1 MATIGDLFEGA
12 LAEHRAGRIA
22 AATVGYRRVIAVVP
36 VFADAWV
43 MVGVGQSERSDLAP
57 SLVALSRALAVEP
70 LNVDALTNKSFAL
83 ARAGQFD
90 AAVRTGRAALALV
103 PGSLAGAV
111 NLATALLRKGAY
123 AAAEKWLV
131 RADAL
136 APRHPGVHSNLI
148 SIHIAAHRWGAA
160 EASCRHVLAS
170 DPDNRAVLRQLA
182 TVQHHQGRTS
192 DEAESLDRL
201 LRLDPDQSDVYRALM
216 VARRSDA
223 SSVPS
228 ARNHA
233 RLGRQ
238 HEQAGR
244 LSEASEALTQAIAF
258 DPTDRTLHEALNRV
272 VDTGFA
278 DLETRNMPEHERTR
292 AWFVLSQA
300 RAVAA
305 YRRAL
310 TRPPPP
316 PAAKPSRIY
325 DYFTFFNEFELL
337 DIRLAELADCVDG
350 FIIVEA
356 AWTNRG
362 DPKPLLFAENRGRY
376 AAYADKIRHVVLTE
390 RRSAIAAQQFVHQ
403 KNHGLSALD
412 DCDDWD
418 LVTICDVD
426 EIPRPS
432 ALRAYRD
439 QSAGVWDVARLSMD
453 LYQYFMNLRTF
464 RRWTGAAVLPCA
476 MARLITPMGAQIIA
490 GQPENG
496 LGRIVPDAGWHFTWM
511 GGAERVLTKL
521 KSFGHKELDTPAI
534 ASTKTIAER
543 LARRENVVDHSGD
556 FTAFFGALE
565 TVDVDGTF
573 PQALQAQKERLLT
586 TGFLIPPD
594 SRA

>member
-22 AATVGYRRVIAVVP
+22 TATAGYRRVIAVVP
-36 VFADAWV
+36 VFAGAWV
-43 MVGVGQSERSDLAP
+43 MVGVGQSERSDLAA
-57 SLVALSRALAVEP
+57 SLAALSRALVVEP
-70 LNVDALTNKSFAL
+70 FNVDALTNKSFAL
-83 ARAGQFD
+83 TRAGQFD

-103 PGSLAGAV
+103 PESLAGAV

-123 AAAEKWLV
+123 AAAEKWLM
-131 RADAL
+131 RADA
-136 APRHPGVHSNLI
+136 PTPGHPSVHSNLI
-148 SIHIAAHRWGAA
+148 SIHIAAHRWRAA
-160 EASCRHVLAS
+160 EASCRHVLAA
-170 DPDNRAVLRQLA
+170 DPDNLAVLRQLA
-182 TVQHHQGRTS
+182 TVQHHQGRTQE
-192 DEAESLDRL
+192 EAESLDRL
-201 LRLDPDQSDVYRALM
+201 LRLDPAQSDVYRALM
-216 VARRSDA
+216 TARRSDA
-223 SSVPS
+223 SSAPS
-228 ARNHA
+228 AQNHA

-244 LSEASEALTQAIAF
+244 LDEASEALARAIAF
-258 DPTDRTLHEALNRV
+258 DPTDPTLHEALNRV
-272 VDTGFA
+272 VDAGFS
-278 DLETRNMPEHERTR
+278 DLEARDMPEHERTR

-316 PAAKPSRIY
+316 VARPPRIY

-350 FIIVEA
+350 FVIVEA

-390 RRSAIAAQQFVHQ
+390 KRSAIAAQQFVHQ
-403 KNHGLSALD
+403 KNHGLAALD
-412 DCDDWD
+412 DCGDWD
-418 LVTICDVD
+418 LVTVCDVD

-432 ALRAYRD
+432 ALRAYRER
-439 QSAGVWDVARLSMD
+439 SAGVWDVARLSMD

-464 RRWTGAAVLPCA
+464 RRWTGAAALPCA
-476 MARLITPMGAQIIA
+476 MARLISPMGAQIIA

-496 LGRIVPDAGWHFTWM
+496 LGHIVPDAGWHFTWM

-534 ASTKTIAER
+534 ASAKTIAER

-565 TVDVDGTF
+565 TVDVDETF
-573 PQALQAQKERLLT
+573 PQAVQAQKELLQA
-586 TGFLIPPD
+586 TGFLIPSD
-594 SRA
+594 RRT